1 MTALQL
7 KKYRVHV
14 AAWKKA
20 REARGLPADDATRYE
35 LHRRTIGRACS
46 STDFTQA
53 EFDKVLGALL
63 AESAPADLDAQLVQI
78 EQARIRG
85 VKLRARMHLL
95 SLHIGVDAGRESSYL
110 RGISRNLFG
119 TDEIERLSEEQLPKL
134 IGVLERRCR
143 QMHTPERVK
152 DILKQSYDHAEELAA
167 IASRVQWAE
176 PKPPEGD
183 NPF

>member
-1 MTALQL
+1 MTAPQL

-14 AAWKKA
+14 AAWMKA
-20 REARGLPADDATRYE
+20 RAARGLPADDATRYE

-46 STDFTQA
+46 SRDFTQK
-53 EFDKVLGALL
+53 EFDDVLGALL
-63 AESAPADLDAQLVQI
+63 AESAPGDLDAQLGQI
-78 EQARIRG
+78 EQARLRL
-85 VKLRARMHLL
+85 VKLTARMHFL
-95 SLHIGVDAGRESSYL
+95 SLHIGVDVGRESSYL
-110 RGISRNLFG
+110 RGIARNLFAS
-119 TDEIERLSEEQLPKL
+119 DEIERLTDEQIPKL

-152 DILKQSYDHAEELAA
+152 DIIKQSYDHAEKQAA

-176 PKPPEGD
+176 RKPPEGD